1 MKITDVKTFIVDGG
15 RMNWVIVKIY
25 TDAGIAGVGDAT
37 VERRETAV
45 AATIDHIRQY
55 LLGKDP
61 FQAEML
67 SETANRDSYWRTG
80 VINRS
85 ALAGIESALLDI
97 KGKALGVPVYELL
110 GGKQRDS
117 IRCYANFWAFSPQ
130 TGEDVARFLERP
142 MELGFRAVKWDPFF
156 AAYRQ
161 MERAERNASLRQIA
175 GARKAGGADLDILI
189 EGHGRFDL
197 PTARLLGEAMA
208 EYEPLFFE
216 EPMAPDSIDAYAEL
230 RTLIPVPIAGGE
242 RYTEKFRFL
251 DVIRRQALDWLQP
264 DACHCGGLF
273 EMKKIAAMGEAAHLA
288 FAPHNPMGPVG
299 NAMTLQLAASTS
311 NFAILETMMVD
322 VPWRS
327 EIVTE
332 HVTLANGEMTIPDA
346 PGLGIE
352 FHEEGALRYPF
363 AMKEPQHFKHR
374 TYANDL
380 KPWYAVA

>member
-1 MKITDVKTFIVDGG
+1 
-15 RMNWVIVKIY
+15 
-25 TDAGIAGVGDAT
+25 
-37 VERRETAV
+37 
-45 AATIDHIRQY
+45 
-55 LLGKDP
+55 
-61 FQAEML
+61 ML

-130 TGEDVARFLERP
+130 TGDDVARFLERP
-142 MELGFRAVKWDPFF
+142 MELGFRAVKWDPFY

-161 MERAERNASLRQIA
+161 MDRAQRNASLGQIA
-175 GARKAGGADLDILI
+175 GARRAGGADLDILV

-197 PTARLLGEAMA
+197 PTARMLGDAMA

-230 RTLIPVPIAGGE
+230 RALIPVPIAGGE

-311 NFAILETMMVD
+311 NFALLETMMVD

-327 EIVTE
+327 EIVSE
-332 HVTLANGEMTIPDA
+332 HVTLSNTDRLVFMAVGRRGKRAYIN
-346 PGLGIE
+346 LGQDGRMVGYSGI
-352 FHEEGALRYPF
+352 
-363 AMKEPQHFKHR
+363 Q
-374 TYANDL
+374 
-380 KPWYAVA
+380 